1 MRDVIIFGIIFGAVP
16 WMFKRPAIGA
26 LMFMWISLMNPHR
39 LAYGPAYDFPFAMMV
54 AVITIVALLFSK
66 EQRSYPTTPVTVLL
80 VVFMVW
86 VTITTLFAIS
96 PPAIVNY
103 EWSRVI
109 KTLLMVAVTIM
120 VIQSEADLK
129 KMIWILVV
137 SLGFYGLKGGLFT
150 LKSGGVNHVLG
161 PAGSYI
167 GENNSLALAIVM
179 AVPII
184 WYMRLQA
191 KQRWLRHG
199 LEVLAV
205 LSVVSAA
212 GSYSRGAL
220 LAGGVMI
227 GFLWLKSRNKASTGL
242 VLLLL
247 IPLVFLAMPEQW
259 HDRMGTIGDY
269 QEDGSAQGRI
279 NAWYFAME
287 VAKSHFMGGGFMV
300 FNPTMFKVYAP
311 NPNDF
316 HAAHSI
322 FFQVL
327 GEHGYIGL
335 TIFLSLIVASLLTA
349 QNIIRKV
356 RKRPELKWAGDFAAM
371 SQVSI
376 LGYMVGGAFLSLAYY
391 DYFYYV
397 VAALVVTQRIVV
409 RALKPVNANGL
420 GLPGIDQRAAT
431 ALESGN
437 SHASA

>member
-1 MRDVIIFGIIFGAVP
+1 MRDVLIFGIIFGAVP

-39 LAYGPAYDFPFAMMV
+39 LTYGPAYNFPFAMMV
-54 AVITIVALLFSK
+54 AAITIVAVLFSK
-66 EQRSYPTTPVTVLL
+66 EPRKYPATPVTVLL
-80 VVFMVW
+80 IIMMIW
-86 VTITTLFAIS
+86 VTITTLFALS
-96 PPAIVNY
+96 PPEYVNY

-129 KMIWILVV
+129 KMIWILAL
-137 SLGFYGLKGGLFT
+137 SLGIFGLKGGLFT
-150 LKSGGVNHVLG
+150 LMSGGGSRVLG

-167 GENNSLALAIVM
+167 AENNSLALAFVM

-191 KQRWLRHG
+191 QQRWLRHG
-199 LEVLAV
+199 LEILAGLTV
-205 LSVVSAA
+205 IAAA

-220 LAGGVMI
+220 LAGGAMM
-227 GFLWLKSRNKASTGL
+227 GFLWLKSRNKVSTGL

-247 IPLVFLAMPEQW
+247 IPVVWLAMPEQW
-259 HDRMGTIGDY
+259 HDRMSTIGDY
-269 QEDGSAQGRI
+269 QQDGSALGRI
-279 NAWYFAME
+279 NAWYFAMN
-287 VAKSHFMGGGFMV
+287 VAKSHLLGGGFVV
-300 FNPTMFKVYAP
+300 FNPAMFRIYAP
-311 NPNDF
+311 NPTDF

-335 TIFLSLIVASLLTA
+335 TIFLSLIAAAWLTA
-349 QNIIRKV
+349 SKIIKATNRH
-356 RKRPELKWAGDFAAM
+356 PELKWASDFAAM

-376 LGYMVGGAFLSLAYY
+376 LGYLVGGAFLSLAYY

-397 VAALVVTQRIVV
+397 VAALVSTQRIVAM
-409 RALKPVNANGL
+409 RIK
-420 GLPGIDQRAAT
+420 AAT
-431 ALESGN
+431 APGMVVPSAEPGTVGAIEPGSI
-437 SHASA
+437 HART

>member
-54 AVITIVALLFSK
+54 AVITIVSILFSK

-199 LEVLAV
+199 LEVLTV

-227 GFLWLKSRNKASTGL
+227 GFLWLKSRNKVSTGL
-242 VLLLL
+242 VLMLL

-300 FNPTMFKVYAP
+300 FNPTMFKLYAP

-335 TIFLSLIVASLLTA
+335 TIFLSIIGASLLTA

-356 RKRPELKWAGDFAAM
+356 KKRPELKWASDFAAM
-371 SQVSI
+371 CQVSI

-409 RALKPVNANGL
+409 RALKPVNPNGL
-420 GLPGIDQRAAT
+420 GVPGIGQRAAT
-431 ALESGN
+431 ALGPGN

>member
-1 MRDVIIFGIIFGAVP
+1 MRDVVIFGIIFGMVP

-54 AVITIVALLFSK
+54 GVITIISVLFSR
-66 EQRSYPTTPVTVLL
+66 EQRSYPPTPVTVLL
-80 VVFMVW
+80 VVFMIW

-109 KTLLMVAVTIM
+109 KTLLMVVVTIM
-120 VIQSEADLK
+120 VVQTRADLN

-137 SLGFYGLKGGLFT
+137 SLGFFGLKGGLFT

-191 KQRWLRHG
+191 KQGWLRHG

-205 LSVVSAA
+205 LCVVSAA

-220 LAGGVMI
+220 LAGAVMI
-227 GFLWLKSRNKASTGL
+227 GFLWLKSRNKVSTGI
-242 VLLLL
+242 VVLLL
-247 IPLVFLAMPEQW
+247 IPVVFLAMSEQW
-259 HDRMGTIGDY
+259 HERMGTISEY

-300 FNPTMFKVYAP
+300 FTPAMFKVYAP

-335 TIFLSLIVASLLTA
+335 TIFLSLIAASLLTA
-349 QNIIRKV
+349 QKIIRMVK
-356 RKRPELKWAGDFAAM
+356 KHPELKWASDFAAM

-397 VAALVVTQRIVV
+397 VAALVVTQRIVI
-409 RALKPVNANGL
+409 RALKPVNPNGL
-420 GLPGIDQRAAT
+420 GVPWKDQRASPI
-431 ALESGN
+431 LEPGN